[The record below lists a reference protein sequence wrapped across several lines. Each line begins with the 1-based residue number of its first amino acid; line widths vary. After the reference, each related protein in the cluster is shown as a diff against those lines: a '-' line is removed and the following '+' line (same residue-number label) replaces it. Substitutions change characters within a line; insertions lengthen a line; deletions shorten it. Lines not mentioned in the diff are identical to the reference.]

1 MHAIDL
7 IHQAQ
12 IALPTVIRL
21 VAQPLIKEVITH
33 CYHKTVHHVA
43 AHTVAHRFHF
53 VGHFL
58 KKYPLAIDVVVIL
71 AMLAFDALTEHEG
84 GHESHEVGA
93 LSELRLETL
102 SSVAGCGQLGCV
114 VFSSLASNSRR
125 WSYLRYMNQRRVL
138 DI

>member
-1 MHAIDL
+1 MHAIEL

-21 VAQPLIKEVITH
+21 IIQPLLKEVITH

-58 KKYPLAIDVVVIL
+58 KKYPVAIDAVVIL
-71 AMLAFDALTEHEG
+71 AMLAFGAVTEGHEG
-84 GHESHEVGA
+84 GESHE
-93 LSELRLETL
+93 TH
-102 SSVAGCGQLGCV
+102 
-114 VFSSLASNSRR
+114 LAE
-125 WSYLRYMNQRRVL
+125 
-138 DI
+138 

>member
-1 MHAIDL
+1 MHAIEL

-12 IALPTVIRL
+12 IASPTVIRL

-58 KKYPLAIDVVVIL
+58 KKYPLAIDGIVIA
-71 AMLAFDALTEHEG
+71 AMLLFGAVTEGHEG
-84 GHESHEVGA
+84 GDRHESHSAE
-93 LSELRLETL
+93 
-102 SSVAGCGQLGCV
+102 
-114 VFSSLASNSRR
+114 
-125 WSYLRYMNQRRVL
+125 
-138 DI
+138 

>member
-1 MHAIDL
+1 MHLELLSHCQVAVPTIGRL
-7 IHQAQ
+7 I
-12 IALPTVIRL
+12 
-21 VAQPLIKEVITH
+21 AQPLLKESITH
-33 CYHKTVHHVA
+33 CYHRTVHAGIHLGF
-43 AHTVAHRFHF
+43 HKLHF

>member
-58 KKYPLAIDVVVIL
+58 KKYPLAIDAVVIL
-71 AMLAFDALTEHEG
+71 AMLAFGAVTEGHEG
-84 GHESHEVGA
+84 GESHEA
-93 LSELRLETL
+93 
-102 SSVAGCGQLGCV
+102 SSV
-114 VFSSLASNSRR
+114 SE
-125 WSYLRYMNQRRVL
+125 
-138 DI
+138 

>member
-1 MHAIDL
+1 MHAIEL

-21 VAQPLIKEVITH
+21 IAQPLIKEVITH

-58 KKYPLAIDVVVIL
+58 KKYPLAIDAVVIL
-71 AMLAFDALTEHEG
+71 AMLAFSAVAEGHEG
-84 GHESHEVGA
+84 GESHE
-93 LSELRLETL
+93 S
-102 SSVAGCGQLGCV
+102 GQ
-114 VFSSLASNSRR
+114 AANE
-125 WSYLRYMNQRRVL
+125 
-138 DI
+138 